1 MNDVTKFQFNNNDV
15 RTITDETGDV
25 WFVVKDVC
33 DVLGHTN
40 PSVAMNILDAEERS
54 LKKVYPPERPD
65 GVDVN
70 VVNESGLYSL
80 IFRSNKPESKQF
92 KKWVTS
98 EVLPSIRKTGQYS
111 TTNPNNETA
120 ITIQFLQKEFEAAF
134 SIIEKRDCMSREMA
148 FKHANFCV
156 LKTYGID
163 LIHHFE
169 LDHGDLNS
177 DNSKQKIEYEKILLF
192 IQEHCEQCDDV
203 FSSSKTHEQLMDL
216 YSNYVDWV
224 RENEKHPIMKQSAFF
239 LYLKKHFGVKV
250 QRKNQYF
257 IGVKTK

>member
-1 MNDVTKFQFNNNDV
+1 MNAVTKFEFHGNDL
-15 RTITDETGDV
+15 RTLTDETGTV
-25 WFVVKDVC
+25 WFVAKDVAVALGYVNTNDAISSHC
-33 DVLGHTN
+33 KGVANHYPLYTSGGKQDVRVIHEPDLYRLIIKSN
-40 PSVAMNILDAEERS
+40 LPEAQEFER
-54 LKKVYPPERPD
+54 
-65 GVDVN
+65 
-70 VVNESGLYSL
+70 
-80 IFRSNKPESKQF
+80 
-92 KKWVTS
+92 WVFE
-98 EVLPSIRKTGQYS
+98 EVLPTIRKTGQYS

-192 IQEHCEQCDDV
+192 IQEYCEQCDEV
-203 FSSSKTHEQLMDL
+203 FSSSKTHEKLMDL
-216 YSNYVDWV
+216 YSAYVDWV

>member
-15 RTITDETGDV
+15 RTITNETGDV

-33 DVLGHTN
+33 DILELENVTKALLKIPGNHKGVNSIQT
-40 PSVAMNILDAEERS
+40 PGGIQKMNVIDE
-54 LKKVYPPERPD
+54 P
-65 GVDVN
+65 
-70 VVNESGLYSL
+70 GLYRL
-80 IFRSNKPESKQF
+80 ILRSDKPAAESF
-92 KKWVTS
+92 MEWITS

-177 DNSKQKIEYEKILLF
+177 GNSKQKIEYEKILLF
-192 IQEHCEQCDDV
+192 IQEHCEQCDEV
-203 FSSSKTHEQLMDL
+203 FSSSKTHEKLMDL
-216 YSNYVDWV
+216 YSAYVDWV

>member
-1 MNDVTKFQFNNNDV
+1 MGGQV
-15 RTITDETGDV
+15 RHVQIIPEPDLYRLIAKSE
-25 WFVVKDVC
+25 
-33 DVLGHTN
+33 L
-40 PSVAMNILDAEERS
+40 PAAERFEAW
-54 LKKVYPPERPD
+54 
-65 GVDVN
+65 
-70 VVNESGLYSL
+70 
-80 IFRSNKPESKQF
+80 IFE
-92 KKWVTS
+92 
-98 EVLPSIRKTGQYS
+98 EVLPTIRKTGQYS
-111 TTNPNNETA
+111 TTNQNNETA

-177 DNSKQKIEYEKILLF
+177 GNSKQKIEYEKILLF
-192 IQEHCEQCDDV
+192 IQEHCEQCDEV
-203 FSSSKTHEQLMDL
+203 FSSSKTHEKLMDL

-224 RENEKHPIMKQSAFF
+224 RENEKYPIMKQSAFF